1 MRLVGNVAHM
11 KKGEN
16 YNLHCSLLSLHISF
30 MLLMLAL
37 MTCILVCDMHFI
49 ALVTAKLILNHIFSE

>member
-37 MTCILVCDMHFI
+37 MTCFLVCDMHFI
-49 ALVTAKLILNHIFSE
+49 ALVTAKLI